1 MATNESTVMVPNTRG
16 KQVGLSLAWV
26 NNNEFATFAFGNV
39 LHKRDHQA
47 HSSHRLM
54 GEINLMKP
62 DFILADP
69 AARTMLYECGH
80 LFYTLQRRRYGLLGG
95 QTQTIDFVD
104 VSQQYRKSVRQTLQ
118 RMKPASEESPEDSD
132 SIFRNMLYSIEC
144 VWHLVEIL
152 IVDSNAS
159 SGTVVTSLLQWIRYH
174 FPGPER
180 DATALLQDPA
190 GDVEKRAN
198 YWPLVKALIL
208 QGHTMVARALL
219 RVHPSSDTRSFQVA
233 EQLLQSLP
241 IYNVHDGLS
250 VHKYKA
256 HWQCWRDNVHMLI
269 EAGNFGAEPYLEE
282 ILRLI
287 SGDRVAWR
295 KQQRSATCWYEYL
308 PGFLLYTDS
317 SCRYYQLSQYANEW
331 MMDFASA
338 QNQTAPGL
346 TFLDKLV
353 LAIMDNNLPEIVVLL
368 QQIPDNN
375 WCAVHIVDLLYHAG
389 LLHGSRPEDD
399 PNGIEA
405 TTVPLPDGKL
415 KRESLLYDFGSLLM
429 AEGTYWQLGM
439 GYLEF
444 SSTEGLGAR
453 EALLARV
460 PIRHEAQ
467 ALKLIAVARKND
479 FPGVIMEVCKV
490 LTKRNL
496 AHRRYGSALDWAIRS
511 RDSTYV
517 RNVAN
522 IFLEHYCNHGELL
535 CEKMIANLGQK
546 IFISSQLVFLKKYY
560 DFRLLYRKQ
569 EYAQAAELL
578 ISLMDSNIVPS
589 YFWPCLMA
597 DVIPLLEFKEPII
610 PSAETLTVL
619 RHLQLALVPMLEK
632 RQQTLKRQKQ
642 QQNPK
647 TSAKSMLSLA
657 LAVDV
662 TASTTADDE
671 PMEEEEEDQ
680 TTLIPKFSSNLLN
693 NCTEDLVNLLRLACI
708 RNLSRAYVIEHLGRD

>member
-1 MATNESTVMVPNTRG
+1 MASDESTVMVPNTRG
-16 KQVGLSLAWV
+16 KQVGLNLAWV

-39 LHKRDHQA
+39 LHKRDRSHQ
-47 HSSHRLM
+47 LM

-62 DFILADP
+62 DFILAEP
-69 AARTMLYECGH
+69 AARTMLYECGQ

-118 RMKPASEESPEDSD
+118 RMKDIPATDST
-132 SIFRNMLYSIEC
+132 IRKMLYSIEC

-174 FPGPER
+174 FPNPER
-180 DATALLQDPA
+180 DATALLQEPA
-190 GDVEKRAN
+190 EDVEKKAN

-219 RVHPSSDTRSFQVA
+219 RLHPSSDTRSFQVA
-233 EQLLQSLP
+233 DQLLQSLP

-250 VHKYKA
+250 VHKYKV
-256 HWQCWRDNVHMLI
+256 HWQSWRDNLHILI
-269 EAGNFGAEPYLEE
+269 EAGNFGAEPNLEE

-295 KQQRSATCWYEYL
+295 RQQRAATCWYEYL

-317 SCRYYQLSQYANEW
+317 SCRYYQLSRYANEW

-338 QNQTAPGL
+338 HANSHRNAPEF
-346 TFLDKLV
+346 TVLDNLV
-353 LAIMDNNLPEIVVLL
+353 LAVMDNNLPEAVVLL

-389 LLHGSRPEDD
+389 LLHGNRPEDD
-399 PNGIEA
+399 PNG
-405 TTVPLPDGKL
+405 TDGTVVPLPDGKL
-415 KRESLLYDFGSLLM
+415 IREFLLYDFGSLLM

-511 RDSTYV
+511 RDSSYV
-517 RNVAN
+517 RDVTN

-619 RHLQLALVPMLEK
+619 RHLQLDLVPMLEQRK
-632 RQQTLKRQKQ
+632 QTLKRQKQ

-657 LAVDV
+657 MAPDV
-662 TASTTADDE
+662 TTGGE
-671 PMEEEEEDQ
+671 PMEAEGEQDQ

-693 NCTEDLVNLLRLACI
+693 NCTEDLINLLRLACI
-708 RNLSRAYVIEHLGRD
+708 RNLSRAYIIEHSGRD